1 MRELSV
7 PLTSGIEQS
16 GLLHALATPRTPGS
30 PLEGFL
36 VSAVAF
42 LVSPEARRGEKFSST
57 ATWPFCSVIHG
68 KAVHPGNSTRLYGR
82 VFARVL
88 WPVLWGEP
96 ENYINTLAAVGLC
109 DIMTASPAPCTAR
122 ASPVKGRSG
131 QLPGGRTSR
140 GHPQTFLMLT
150 RGSEMFWQPGLPHAH
165 PASPFPLTNFPFLVF
180 FISFS
185 KQPPHPVSLLLSL
198 CLSLFSLSLPLSFS
212 PSVSVS
218 RSPSLCLCLSLPL
231 SLSLTVFS
239 LPLISPCP
247 TLFCWALE
255 SFPWA
260 MCPAWC
266 HTQKSISICSWK

>member
-1 MRELSV
+1 M
-7 PLTSGIEQS
+7 
-16 GLLHALATPRTPGS
+16 
-30 PLEGFL
+30 
-36 VSAVAF
+36 SAVAF

-96 ENYINTLAAVGLC
+96 ENHINTLAAVGLC
-109 DIMTASPAPCTAR
+109 DIMTASPAPCIAP
-122 ASPVKGRSG
+122 ASPFKERSG
-131 QLPGGRTSR
+131 QLPDGRTSR
-140 GHPQTFLMLT
+140 GLPWTFLMLT
-150 RGSEMFWQPGLPHAH
+150 RGSEVFWEPRPPHAH
-165 PASPFPLTNFPFLVF
+165 PASPFPLPNFPLLNFLYLPL
-180 FISFS
+180 
-185 KQPPHPVSLLLSL
+185 PPNNPLTPSLSSYL
-198 CLSLFSLSLPLSFS
+198 CASLSLFSLSLPLSFS

-218 RSPSLCLCLSLPL
+218 HSPSLCLCLSLPISL
-231 SLSLTVFS
+231 SLSVFS

-266 HTQKSISICSWK
+266 HTQKSINICSWK